1 MSKLEE
7 IKSILVDI
15 RNNQTLSI
23 EKQDQ
28 HIALTQQHLDR
39 ARSQV
44 EESIGLQ
51 REAMD
56 KQRTITRIA
65 IPGILVCI
73 LAIVYLVI
81 RYF

>member
-1 MSKLEE
+1 MSELEE
-7 IKSILVDI
+7 IKSLLVEI
-15 RNNQTLSI
+15 RDNQRLSI
-23 EKQDQ
+23 EKQEQ

-51 REAMD
+51 REAID
-56 KQRTITRIA
+56 KQRVITRIA

>member
-1 MSKLEE
+1 MSELED
-7 IKSILVDI
+7 IKQLLTDI
-15 RNNQTLSI
+15 RDNQQRSI
-23 EKQDQ
+23 VKQEE

-39 ARSQV
+39 TKAQV

-73 LAIVYLVI
+73 LAIIYLVV